1 MFVNIE
7 KVLAVEIKPKYNFF
21 KAGQIRRFN
30 VGQSEFQTRIQAK
43 RFSWK
48 NSGHQEFA
56 WLLKQ
61 FEATL
66 SY

>member
-43 RFSWK
+43 RFS
-48 NSGHQEFA
+48 
-56 WLLKQ
+56 
-61 FEATL
+61 
-66 SY
+66 